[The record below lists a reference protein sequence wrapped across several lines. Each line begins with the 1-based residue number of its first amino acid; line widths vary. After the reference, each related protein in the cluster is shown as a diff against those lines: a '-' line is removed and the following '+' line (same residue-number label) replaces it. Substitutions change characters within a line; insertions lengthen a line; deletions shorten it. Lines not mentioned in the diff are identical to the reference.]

1 MHYFKFD
8 ATAYTQLIPY
18 LFGVVEQAEK
28 SIVAG
33 GHSEPSAARAKSDS
47 HAMEVE
53 SGAVDDD
60 DQTTDSQADGDEKLY
75 RYIQVMCIDCLL
87 TIYKLN
93 KPSNNTSSSSIT
105 SHYHLDQ
112 SMFNIE
118 LLMQM
123 LHVNSSDGSDGG
135 DEPEDRVDRVNVQ
148 ERILLLL
155 SEVAAIFPD
164 KVLEHVIIMFV
175 FVGNKLTRKDDAYSF
190 QVITKTIGAIL
201 PAIVNNNQLGTA
213 NSDDPSASS
222 SRLTK
227 TPNVMQR
234 HQKQLPY
241 VSSLV
246 CKILQS
252 FVVALPH
259 IPAHRKAIIFTQLL
273 DIIGLDDYLW
283 ITIVQSIDHYLVQS
297 VDLLDFTNS
306 LEQLTTSQRDSAAAL
321 PASSASAG
329 KRPGEKK
336 VRDTLKAGIQA
347 MISLHVQLPPAH
359 LIQSSIYLIAFLNKY
374 LTSLFDKA
382 IKLIDEPK
390 QQQQQQTSSSSKQ
403 IYSHLACQLDNYSLL
418 QMKYLAY
425 NLLTFVSELL
435 TADELIGALA
445 SLYEDKS
452 SAATNELF
460 QMLLERI
467 LMLIFKLSQAL
478 AAFDQRI
485 SRLAANATSNESS
498 GGVRLVLA
506 DLRKF
511 HKAIVNKTY
520 DLMERAISLFD
531 SKQFIHVVQ
540 RLLKHD
546 LFQIRRRVL
555 VLLNNK
561 LRKYEPSEH
570 ETTLLIGMIDDLLG
584 AIKLDQ
590 LTTTSTA
597 IKSKDKQVRTT
608 IFII

>member
-1 MHYFKFD
+1 MRWKW
-8 ATAYTQLIPY
+8 AN
-18 LFGVVEQAEK
+18 
-28 SIVAG
+28 
-33 GHSEPSAARAKSDS
+33 
-47 HAMEVE
+47 
-53 SGAVDDD
+53 DDN
-60 DQTTDSQADGDEKLY
+60 QTDKTDGEEKLY

>member
-1 MHYFKFD
+1 
-8 ATAYTQLIPY
+8 
-18 LFGVVEQAEK
+18 
-28 SIVAG
+28 
-33 GHSEPSAARAKSDS
+33 
-47 HAMEVE
+47 
-53 SGAVDDD
+53 
-60 DQTTDSQADGDEKLY
+60 
-75 RYIQVMCIDCLL
+75 
-87 TIYKLN
+87 
-93 KPSNNTSSSSIT
+93 
-105 SHYHLDQ
+105 
-112 SMFNIE
+112 
-118 LLMQM
+118 
-123 LHVNSSDGSDGG
+123 
-135 DEPEDRVDRVNVQ
+135 
-148 ERILLLL
+148 
-155 SEVAAIFPD
+155 
-164 KVLEHVIIMFV
+164 
-175 FVGNKLTRKDDAYSF
+175 
-190 QVITKTIGAIL
+190 
-201 PAIVNNNQLGTA
+201 
-213 NSDDPSASS
+213 
-222 SRLTK
+222 
-227 TPNVMQR
+227 
-234 HQKQLPY
+234 
-241 VSSLV
+241 
-246 CKILQS
+246 
-252 FVVALPH
+252 
-259 IPAHRKAIIFTQLL
+259 
-273 DIIGLDDYLW
+273 
-283 ITIVQSIDHYLVQS
+283 
-297 VDLLDFTNS
+297 
-306 LEQLTTSQRDSAAAL
+306 
-321 PASSASAG
+321 
-329 KRPGEKK
+329 
-336 VRDTLKAGIQA
+336 
-347 MISLHVQLPPAH
+347 
-359 LIQSSIYLIAFLNKY
+359 
-374 LTSLFDKA
+374 
-382 IKLIDEPK
+382 
-390 QQQQQQTSSSSKQ
+390 
-403 IYSHLACQLDNYSLL
+403 
-418 QMKYLAY
+418 MKYLAY